1 MVSMVFV
8 CASSKTAN
16 PFIFKICQQHVLNF
30 YDSFLIGFNPRI
42 NLIAFY
48 LLSTGTAESGAK
60 RGLRS

>member
-30 YDSFLIGFNPRI
+30 YDSFLIGFN
-42 NLIAFY
+42 L
-48 LLSTGTAESGAK
+48 
-60 RGLRS
+60 